1 MSPNASRHPKPASR
15 HPKPP
20 GSASTGGTGGG
31 AGATAKSSTRQTD
44 SAAAA
49 APRQA
54 APKRVSGGALAA
66 NDLTK
71 DYGDRPALAPLTIG
85 VPIGQRV
92 AVVGHNGSGKTTL
105 IRMAAG
111 LLDPSGGDVEIMG
124 HASGT
129 PEARAALAYLSD
141 TPSFYDD
148 LSLWEHLEYVARLHG
163 VDEWDQVAADLLG
176 HLGLYERADDL
187 PNTFSRGLRQKAA
200 IALAFV
206 RPFEVLLVD
215 EPFVGLDASGKI
227 ALLELLDQAEEDGA
241 TLIVATH
248 ELGYVDKVSRLIAL
262 RDGELVHD
270 GAPTGADVAELV
282 MPAG

>member
-1 MSPNASRHPKPASR
+1 MSPSPSRHPKPASR

-20 GSASTGGTGGG
+20 SSTSAGG
-31 AGATAKSSTRQTD
+31 AGATARSTTRQTD
-44 SAAAA
+44 SAAVTAA
-49 APRQA
+49 SRP

-66 NDLTK
+66 NELTK

-92 AVVGHNGSGKTTL
+92 AVVGHNGSGKTTF

-111 LLDPSGGDVEIMG
+111 LLDPSSGTIEIMG

-129 PEARAALAYLSD
+129 SEARAALAYLSD

-163 VDEWDQVAADLLG
+163 VEDWDQVAADLLG
-176 HLGLYERADDL
+176 HLGLYDRADDL

-200 IALAFV
+200 IALSFV
-206 RPFEVLLVD
+206 RPFDLLLVD
-215 EPFVGLDASGKI
+215 EPFVGLDASGKT

-248 ELGYVDKVSRLIAL
+248 ELSYVDKVSRLIAL
-262 RDGELVHD
+262 RDGEIVHD
-270 GAPTGADVAELV
+270 GAPTGADVADLV

>member
-200 IALAFV
+200 IA
-206 RPFEVLLVD
+206 
-215 EPFVGLDASGKI
+215 
-227 ALLELLDQAEEDGA
+227 
-241 TLIVATH
+241 
-248 ELGYVDKVSRLIAL
+248 
-262 RDGELVHD
+262 
-270 GAPTGADVAELV
+270 
-282 MPAG
+282 